1 MIYNTYE
8 KDIKIC
14 RSTKILQHV
23 VMIKI
28 HLMRISIISEF
39 KVKLNLS
46 HYILFSTN

>member
-28 HLMRISIISEF
+28 HLMRISIIRVQSQIKF
-39 KVKLNLS
+39 ITLHFI
-46 HYILFSTN
+46 HY